1 MLNSM
6 LFLVFVAV
14 AVYAQ
19 NLTGFALALVLLG
32 LTGAAGILPLP
43 DVVNAVS
50 IIAVVNAAVFLYRRR
65 ALRLDRKL
73 WPLLIASM
81 LGTMLGIAALA
92 WIMGNAYELLRLL
105 LGLSIIYC
113 AWMLGRS
120 NQQRALESSPGAFL
134 AVGFLSGLMNGLF
147 AAGGPPLVFLLYR
160 QPWDLARTRESLMF
174 LNGAAGLIRFAVMM
188 PTIGFTELSFEL
200 TIMAVPIVLLVTI
213 LTARRPPPF
222 SPVVLRLLVRTLL
235 AATGIIMSVS
245 SMSVLQTT

>member
-73 WPLLIASM
+73 WPLLIAST

-92 WIMGNAYELLRLL
+92 WIMGNAYELLRLEHHL
-105 LGLSIIYC
+105 LRLDVGAEQPNAGRRVFAKRFSCDRVSSRSDERSI
-113 AWMLGRS
+113 RRR
-120 NQQRALESSPGAFL
+120 RA
-134 AVGFLSGLMNGLF
+134 
-147 AAGGPPLVFLLYR
+147 AAC
-160 QPWDLARTRESLMF
+160 
-174 LNGAAGLIRFAVMM
+174 I
-188 PTIGFTELSFEL
+188 
-200 TIMAVPIVLLVTI
+200 
-213 LTARRPPPF
+213 
-222 SPVVLRLLVRTLL
+222 PVVP
-235 AATGIIMSVS
+235 AALGSG
-245 SMSVLQTT
+245 